1 MTKKRQRSPYIL
13 ILIFIILTAG
23 IVSAGYL
30 YYHYYKENYRVE
42 VERQLSAVAKLKVDE
57 LVHWRNERLGDAGIF
72 YKNTAFSALVQ
83 SYFETPDDTE
93 TQGQLRTWLSQIQ
106 AAYEYDRVSLFDAQ
120 GIERISAPD
129 THEPVSHSL
138 QDVAESLHSGK
149 VSFLDFSRHS
159 ADGRI
164 HLSAM
169 VPVIAGQ
176 KGNQAIGVIALCI
189 DPEKYLYPI
198 INKWPTPSK
207 TAETLLIRR
216 QCNEALFLNEL
227 RFKKNT
233 ALNLRVPLDNKEQ
246 PAVKAVLG
254 REGIVEGTDYR
265 GVPVIAFVCAV
276 PDSPWFL
283 VARMDTSEVYAPL
296 KEKLWVTIVLVGILL
311 TGASAGVG
319 LVWKQQLAGFNR
331 QKCEASKSLMGSE
344 EKYQSLVEATP
355 DWIWEVDKEG
365 VYTYVSPR
373 VKDLLGYKVS
383 KVLGKTPFDFMSEE
397 EAARTRKIFMEK
409 VVEKEPFYGLENIN
423 RHKDG
428 HLVVLESS
436 GVPVFDNNEQF
447 QGYRGT
453 NRDITKRKR
462 AEEVLKEAK
471 AFTESTLNSIT
482 DIFYSFDL
490 SGKFLS
496 WNKTFNRI
504 SGYSDQELSS
514 KKPIDFF
521 LGEDIQR
528 IAEAVERIYK
538 EGTSKT
544 KANFVLKDGRQ
555 IPCEFT
561 GSILK
566 DGKGNIIGFSG
577 TGRDITERKQ
587 AEKTLR
593 ESEERYKNLFKAN
606 IDGILIADATTKK
619 FRYANPA
626 ICRMLGYSEE
636 ELTQMGV
643 ADIHPKDSLE
653 QVSAEFEAQI
663 SGAKINAELPCV
675 RKDGQVISVS
685 INASMVTI
693 GQTEYLMGI
702 FRDITEGRQAEQD
715 LRETKKYL
723 ENLINYANA
732 PIIVW
737 TPDLK
742 ITKFNHAFEHLTG
755 RIAEEVLCK
764 ELSILF
770 PEENREQSL
779 LEIKRTLGGD
789 YWESVEIPILHKD
802 GSVRVALWNS
812 ANIYAENGATLMATI
827 AQGMDITDRKQA
839 EEALRQAK
847 TQAEVANKAKS
858 QFLANMS
865 HEIRTPLNAIIGFSE
880 TLLQEEL
887 AEEHKEHL
895 RTIYNS
901 GKHLLCLI
909 SDILDISRTEAGE
922 INIEMKQCSL
932 GQLIAKIESMMYPP
946 AVEKGLTFEIREK
959 GDLPANIVT
968 DAAHLQQCL
977 INLVN
982 NAIKFTEQGH
992 VYVNISLEDKDS
1004 EPRIRFEVED
1014 TGIGITPEFQQKM
1027 FDSFVQEDMGTSR
1040 KYGGMGLGLSIAK
1053 RFAGLLGGELTL
1065 TSEKG
1070 KGSAFSLV
1078 IPAGVDLAAQ
1088 PLLNRQEIID
1098 DIITDISKTK
1108 QGNFSGCVLVAEDVK
1123 SNQMLMKFLLDR
1135 VGLKVTIAENGAE
1148 AVNKALGQKFDL
1160 IFMDIQMPQ
1169 VDGYEATRTLRSKGI
1184 KTPIVALTAGAMEGD
1199 DKKCFEAGCDDYLSK
1214 PVVLSKLIETL
1225 SKYLENDVLPK
1236 DGVSTARPDNDKVN
1250 ENYLC
1255 QMDIP
1260 DNEGIIDWAQVA
1272 ACGLDEQSMKEIIP
1286 TYMNDNKEHLRGLTS
1301 AVKTSNA
1308 KDVQSHAHAIKGA
1321 GRNLGVARLSEL
1333 AGQLQ
1338 TMALKKDLS
1347 EAEELL
1353 KDITSEFHRLEEFV
1367 SKPDWVEIAKGKT
1380 VLETRA

>member
-1 MTKKRQRSPYIL
+1 MI
-13 ILIFIILTAG
+13 
-23 IVSAGYL
+23 
-30 YYHYYKENYRVE
+30 
-42 VERQLSAVAKLKVDE
+42 AVL
-57 LVHWRNERLGDAGIF
+57 
-72 YKNTAFSALVQ
+72 AL
-83 SYFETPDDTE
+83 
-93 TQGQLRTWLSQIQ
+93 R
-106 AAYEYDRVSLFDAQ
+106 
-120 GIERISAPD
+120 
-129 THEPVSHSL
+129 
-138 QDVAESLHSGK
+138 
-149 VSFLDFSRHS
+149 
-159 ADGRI
+159 
-164 HLSAM
+164 
-169 VPVIAGQ
+169 
-176 KGNQAIGVIALCI
+176 I
-189 DPEKYLYPI
+189 DPEKYLYPF
-198 INKWPTPSK
+198 INQWPTPSK
-207 TAETLLIRR
+207 TAETLLVRR
-216 QCNEALFLNEL
+216 QGNEALFLNDL

-233 ALNLRVPLDNKEQ
+233 ALNLRLPLDKNKEL
-246 PAVKAVLG
+246 PAVKAALG
-254 REGIVEGTDYR
+254 QEGIVEGTDYR

-283 VARMDTSEVYAPL
+283 VACMDTSEVYAPL
-296 KEKLWVTIVLVGILL
+296 KEKLWVTTVLVGILL

-344 EKYQSLVEATP
+344 EKYRSLVEATP
-355 DWIWEVDKEG
+355 DWIWEVDRKG

-373 VKDLLGYKVS
+373 VKDLLGYEVS
-383 KVLGKTPFDFMSEE
+383 EVLGKTPFDLMSEE
-397 EAARTRKIFMEK
+397 EAARISKIFVEK

-436 GVPVFDNNEQF
+436 GVPAFDDNGQF

-453 NRDITKRKR
+453 DRDISKRKR
-462 AEEVLKEAK
+462 AQEE
-471 AFTESTLNSIT
+471 
-482 DIFYSFDL
+482 
-490 SGKFLS
+490 
-496 WNKTFNRI
+496 
-504 SGYSDQELSS
+504 
-514 KKPIDFF
+514 
-521 LGEDIQR
+521 
-528 IAEAVERIYK
+528 
-538 EGTSKT
+538 
-544 KANFVLKDGRQ
+544 
-555 IPCEFT
+555 
-561 GSILK
+561 
-566 DGKGNIIGFSG
+566 
-577 TGRDITERKQ
+577 
-587 AEKTLR
+587 LR
-593 ESEERYKNLFKAN
+593 ESQDRYRALVENTILGVTVIDTNYKIIMANSMLAKLFNRPVSDFVGKNCFREYEKREAVCPHCPGVLAMASGNTTEVETQGVRDDGSRFYVRNRAIPLFRP
-606 IDGILIADATTKK
+606 DGVTKG
-619 FRYANPA
+619 F
-626 ICRMLGYSEE
+626 I
-636 ELTQMGV
+636 ELV
-643 ADIHPKDSLE
+643 E
-653 QVSAEFEAQI
+653 
-663 SGAKINAELPCV
+663 
-675 RKDGQVISVS
+675 
-685 INASMVTI
+685 
-693 GQTEYLMGI
+693 
-702 FRDITEGRQAEQD
+702 DITDRRQAERD
-715 LRETKKYL
+715 LQETKNYL

-742 ITKFNHAFEHLTG
+742 ITKFNRAFEHLTD
-755 RIAEEVLCK
+755 RIAEEVLGK
-764 ELSILF
+764 ELSMLF

-827 AQGMDITDRKQA
+827 AQGMDITDRKKSD
-839 EEALRQAK
+839 EALRQAK
-847 TQAEVANKAKS
+847 TQAELANEAKS

-865 HEIRTPLNAIIGFSE
+865 HEMRTPLNAIIGFSE

-887 AEEHKEHL
+887 AEEQKEHL

-909 SDILDISRTEAGE
+909 SDILDLSSIEVGK

-1108 QGNFSGCVLVAEDVK
+1108 QGNFPGCVLVAEDVE

-1199 DKKCFEAGCDDYLSK
+1199 DKKC
-1214 PVVLSKLIETL
+1214 IE
-1225 SKYLENDVLPK
+1225 
-1236 DGVSTARPDNDKVN
+1236 
-1250 ENYLC
+1250 C
-1255 QMDIP
+1255 
-1260 DNEGIIDWAQVA
+1260 
-1272 ACGLDEQSMKEIIP
+1272 
-1286 TYMNDNKEHLRGLTS
+1286 
-1301 AVKTSNA
+1301 
-1308 KDVQSHAHAIKGA
+1308 
-1321 GRNLGVARLSEL
+1321 RL
-1333 AGQLQ
+1333 
-1338 TMALKKDLS
+1338 
-1347 EAEELL
+1347 
-1353 KDITSEFHRLEEFV
+1353 
-1367 SKPDWVEIAKGKT
+1367 
-1380 VLETRA
+1380 

>member
-1 MTKKRQRSPYIL
+1 VTKKRQRLSYIL

-23 IVSAGYL
+23 IVSAVYL
-30 YYHYYKENYRVE
+30 YYQHYKENYRVV
-42 VERQLSAVAKLKVDE
+42 VERKLSAVAKLKVDE

-72 YKNTAFSALVQ
+72 YKNTAFSALVRR
-83 SYFETPDDTE
+83 YFEKPDDTE
-93 TQGQLRTWLSQIQ
+93 TQGQVRTWLSQVQ
-106 AAYEYDRVSLFDAQ
+106 TANEYDRVMLLDTSY
-120 GIERISAPD
+120 SKKMMVPD
-129 THEPVSHSL
+129 GPELITSFVSQS
-138 QDVAESLHSGK
+138 ESDILRSGK
-149 VSFLDFSRHS
+149 VVFGDFYWNEQNQRIYLKVLVPILDEANDNR
-159 ADGRI
+159 
-164 HLSAM
+164 
-169 VPVIAGQ
+169 VIA
-176 KGNQAIGVIALCI
+176 VLALRI
-189 DPEKYLYPI
+189 DPEKYLYPFI
-198 INKWPTPSK
+198 KQWPTPSK
-207 TAETLLIRR
+207 TAETLLVRR
-216 QCNEALFLNEL
+216 QGNEALFLNEL

-233 ALNLRVPLDNKEQ
+233 ALNLRVPLDKNKEL
-246 PAVKAVLG
+246 PAVKAALG
-254 REGIVEGTDYR
+254 QEGIVEGIDYQ
-265 GVPVIAFVCAV
+265 VPVIAFVCAV

-283 VARMDTSEVYAPL
+283 VARMDTPEVYAPL

-319 LVWKQQLAGFNR
+319 FIWKQQLAGFDQ
-331 QKCEASKSLMGSE
+331 QKCEASKLLMGSE
-344 EKYQSLVEATP
+344 EKYRSLVEATP
-355 DWIWEVDKEG
+355 DWIWEVDREG
-365 VYTYVSPR
+365 VYTYVSPK
-373 VKDLLGYKVS
+373 VKDLLGYEVS
-383 KVLGKTPFDFMSEE
+383 EVLGKTPFDLMPEE

-409 VVEKEPFYGLENIN
+409 VVEREPFYRLENIN
-423 RHKDG
+423 HHKDG

-436 GVPVFDNNEQF
+436 GVPAFDDNGQF
-447 QGYRGT
+447 QGYQGT
-453 NRDITKRKR
+453 D
-462 AEEVLKEAK
+462 
-471 AFTESTLNSIT
+471 
-482 DIFYSFDL
+482 
-490 SGKFLS
+490 
-496 WNKTFNRI
+496 
-504 SGYSDQELSS
+504 
-514 KKPIDFF
+514 
-521 LGEDIQR
+521 
-528 IAEAVERIYK
+528 
-538 EGTSKT
+538 
-544 KANFVLKDGRQ
+544 
-555 IPCEFT
+555 
-561 GSILK
+561 
-566 DGKGNIIGFSG
+566 
-577 TGRDITERKQ
+577 RDITEYKQ
-587 AEKTLR
+587 AEKALR

-606 IDGILIADATTKK
+606 IDGILIADAATKK
-619 FRYANPA
+619 FRYVNPA
-626 ICRMLGYSEE
+626 MCRMLGYSEE
-636 ELTQMGV
+636 ELTRMGV
-643 ADIHPKDSLE
+643 ADIHPKESLE
-653 QVSAEFEAQI
+653 QVFAEFEALAAGTKI
-663 SGAKINAELPCV
+663 TAKDLQCV

-685 INASMVTI
+685 INAGKVMI
-693 GQTEYLMGI
+693 DQTEYLLAI
-702 FRDITEGRQAEQD
+702 FRDITDRRQAE
-715 LRETKKYL
+715 ET
-723 ENLINYANA
+723 
-732 PIIVW
+732 
-737 TPDLK
+737 
-742 ITKFNHAFEHLTG
+742 
-755 RIAEEVLCK
+755 
-764 ELSILF
+764 
-770 PEENREQSL
+770 
-779 LEIKRTLGGD
+779 
-789 YWESVEIPILHKD
+789 
-802 GSVRVALWNS
+802 
-812 ANIYAENGATLMATI
+812 
-827 AQGMDITDRKQA
+827 
-839 EEALRQAK
+839 LRQAK
-847 TQAEVANKAKS
+847 TQAEAANKAKT

-865 HEIRTPLNAIIGFSE
+865 HEIRTPLNAIVGFSE

-887 AEEHKEHL
+887 TEKQKEHL

-901 GKHLLCLI
+901 GKYLLCLI

-1199 DKKCFEAGCDDYLSK
+1199 DKKCIDAGCDDYLSK

-1236 DGVSTARPDNDKVN
+1236 DGVSTARHDNDKVN
-1250 ENYLC
+1250 ENYLS

-1260 DNEGIIDWAQVA
+1260 DNEKIIDWAQVT

-1286 TYMNDNKEHLRGLTS
+1286 TYMNDNKEHLRGLIT

-1338 TMALKKDLS
+1338 TMALKEDLS

-1367 SKPDWVEIAKGKT
+1367 SKPDWIEMAKEQST
-1380 VLETRA
+1380 NRLELESNRKSS

>member
-1 MTKKRQRSPYIL
+1 VTKKRQRLSYIL

-30 YYHYYKENYRVE
+30 YYQHYKENYRVV
-42 VERQLSAVAKLKVDE
+42 VERKLSAIAKLK
-57 LVHWRNERLGDAGIF
+57 
-72 YKNTAFSALVQ
+72 
-83 SYFETPDDTE
+83 
-93 TQGQLRTWLSQIQ
+93 
-106 AAYEYDRVSLFDAQ
+106 
-120 GIERISAPD
+120 
-129 THEPVSHSL
+129 
-138 QDVAESLHSGK
+138 
-149 VSFLDFSRHS
+149 
-159 ADGRI
+159 
-164 HLSAM
+164 
-169 VPVIAGQ
+169 
-176 KGNQAIGVIALCI
+176 
-189 DPEKYLYPI
+189 
-198 INKWPTPSK
+198 
-207 TAETLLIRR
+207 
-216 QCNEALFLNEL
+216 
-227 RFKKNT
+227 
-233 ALNLRVPLDNKEQ
+233 
-246 PAVKAVLG
+246 
-254 REGIVEGTDYR
+254 
-265 GVPVIAFVCAV
+265 
-276 PDSPWFL
+276 
-283 VARMDTSEVYAPL
+283 SEVYAPL

-319 LVWKQQLAGFNR
+319 LVLKRQLAGFNR
-331 QKCEASKSLMGSE
+331 QRCKASKSLMGSK

-355 DWIWEVDKEG
+355 DWIWEVDREG

-373 VKDLLGYKVS
+373 VKDLLGYEVS
-383 KVLGKTPFDFMSEE
+383 EVLGKTPFDLMSEK

-409 VVEKEPFYGLENIN
+409 MVEKEPFYGLENIN

-436 GVPVFDNNEQF
+436 GAPAFDDNGQF
-447 QGYRGT
+447 QGYRGV
-453 NRDITKRKR
+453 D
-462 AEEVLKEAK
+462 
-471 AFTESTLNSIT
+471 
-482 DIFYSFDL
+482 
-490 SGKFLS
+490 
-496 WNKTFNRI
+496 
-504 SGYSDQELSS
+504 
-514 KKPIDFF
+514 
-521 LGEDIQR
+521 
-528 IAEAVERIYK
+528 
-538 EGTSKT
+538 
-544 KANFVLKDGRQ
+544 
-555 IPCEFT
+555 
-561 GSILK
+561 
-566 DGKGNIIGFSG
+566 
-577 TGRDITERKQ
+577 RDITERKK
-587 AEKTLR
+587 AEEALK
-593 ESEERYKNLFKAN
+593 ESEQRLN
-606 IDGILIADATTKK
+606 IMLNSILTGVVIVDAETHKIVD
-619 FRYANPA
+619 ANPLA
-626 ICRMLGYSEE
+626 TKLIGLPKEEIIGRVCHKFIC
-636 ELTQMGV
+636 
-643 ADIHPKDSLE
+643 P
-653 QVSAEFEAQI
+653 
-663 SGAKINAELPCV
+663 
-675 RKDGQVISVS
+675 
-685 INASMVTI
+685 
-693 GQTEYLMGI
+693 
-702 FRDITEGRQAEQD
+702 
-715 LRETKKYL
+715 
-723 ENLINYANA
+723 
-732 PIIVW
+732 
-737 TPDLK
+737 
-742 ITKFNHAFEHLTG
+742 
-755 RIAEEVLCK
+755 AEEGKCPISDLNQTVDQSERVL
-764 ELSILF
+764 I
-770 PEENREQSL
+770 R
-779 LEIKRTLGGD
+779 GD
-789 YWESVEIPILHKD
+789 GKEIPILKT
-802 GSVRVALWNS
+802 VTPAFW
-812 ANIYAENGATLMATI
+812 
-827 AQGMDITDRKQA
+827 QGRSYLVESFMDITDRKQV

-865 HEIRTPLNAIIGFSE
+865 HEIRTPLNAIVGFSE

-887 AEEHKEHL
+887 TEEQKKHL

-1014 TGIGITPEFQQKM
+1014 TGIGITPESQQKM

-1199 DKKCFEAGCDDYLSK
+1199 DKKCIDAGCDDYLSK

-1225 SKYLENDVLPK
+1225 SKYLENNVLHK
-1236 DGVSTARPDNDKVN
+1236 DGVSTARHDNDKVN
-1250 ENYLC
+1250 ENYLS

-1260 DNEGIIDWAQVA
+1260 DNEKIIDWAQVT

-1286 TYMNDNKEHLRGLTS
+1286 TYMNDNKEHLRGLIT

-1338 TMALKKDLS
+1338 TMALKEDLS

-1367 SKPDWVEIAKGKT
+1367 SKPDWIEMAKEQST
-1380 VLETRA
+1380 NRLELGSNRKSS